1 MSKVTIRTKPPRD
14 VYHRQS
20 PYKTNRKRASSGSL
34 YSYDDSDIAYRSAPE
49 HSKRLLDTSNGSSA
63 RRLTRTNSASEM
75 LTQNALN
82 RPANIGNP
90 KYKAQEDYYDEIQL
104 LKKELRYV
112 KEDKNNLQAKI
123 RRLEEDN
130 SRKCKE
136 MDNLCDPNKN
146 GDLRRTLANSST
158 PTANVVM
165 NLKQRVFKLEAQLK
179 QRETIVD
186 EMRNDLR
193 WTRGTELE
201 IQNRALFNELEKFKL
216 ERLTFTQ
223 DNYMATLNEETKNA
237 LRKLET
243 DKRELKIENE
253 YLKKRVDELEQL
265 DNSEH
270 FSPRKR
276 NGNAHRKTEDLKDL
290 CEHYENEVEQLKDD
304 LKRMRRERDRYR
316 DKVDSNNED
325 LEEMKRERNQYYRQ
339 ASFSSNSGTRRRNSS
354 SSEDRSRHD
363 LRRSNEKLGPRSSL
377 NKWNNKKSSASSVS
391 FRNSRRYEWTID
403 DENRVQNFRENR
415 AAKVIQQGW
424 RNYRR
429 SRKYSRTN
437 KSKEDIFSRHNSK
450 INGLKSSIIHSP
462 RTSQQRLGSKIDNFG
477 SSISCNR
484 FSPTNLASDAAL
496 KIVQASLRGYIDRA
510 EIDRSSHRKSPRRT
524 ENDDDDIFVTSS
536 YERKRESFHNNSRS
550 HFEDFHDKSSSINR
564 RSSSDIHRSSVI
576 RVDNNNGSKQFLT
589 NSQYKYDST
598 SRFSPNDEHS
608 PVNRHHSS
616 SPHVRQINGSKQS
629 LIDGRDKLNSG
640 IHLDR
645 ESSLKMNSEL
655 FGAFLPSG
663 STALSSLSSPSCS
676 LLNPPRTSN
685 LPSANKVAV

>member
-49 HSKRLLDTSNGSSA
+49 HLKRLLDTSNGSSA
-63 RRLTRTNSASEM
+63 RKLTRTNSASEM

-82 RPANIGNP
+82 RPTNIGNP

-104 LKKELRYV
+104 LKKELRYA
-112 KEDKNNLQAKI
+112 KEDKNNLRAKI

-146 GDLRRTLANSST
+146 GDLRRTLVNSST
-158 PTANVVM
+158 PTVNVVM

-237 LRKLET
+237 IRKLET

-276 NGNAHRKTEDLKDL
+276 NGNKHRKIEDLKDL
-290 CEHYENEVEQLKDD
+290 CEHYENELEQLKDD

-316 DKVDSNNED
+316 DKIDSNNED

-339 ASFSSNSGTRRRNSS
+339 TSFSPNSGTRRQNSS

-363 LRRSNEKLGPRSSL
+363 LHRSNEKLGSRSSL
-377 NKWNNKKSSASSVS
+377 NKWNHKKSSASLVS
-391 FRNSRRYEWTID
+391 FRHSRRYEWTID

-424 RNYRR
+424 HKYRR
-429 SRKYSRTN
+429 SRKHSLMN
-437 KSKEDIFSRHNSK
+437 QSKEDIFNRRNSK
-450 INGLKSSIIHSP
+450 INGMVNSEVLQSRRSSVIHSP

-477 SSISCNR
+477 SSISRNR
-484 FSPTNLASDAAL
+484 SSPINLASDTAL
-496 KIVQASLRGYIDRA
+496 KIVQASLRGYIDRV
-510 EIDRSSHRKSPRRT
+510 EIDRSSHKKSPHRT
-524 ENDDDDIFVTSS
+524 ENDDDDIFATSS
-536 YERKRESFHNNSRS
+536 YDRKRESFHNNSRS
-550 HFEDFHDKSSSINR
+550 NFEDFHDKSSSINR
-564 RSSSDIHRSSVI
+564 RSSSDAHRSSVI
-576 RVDNNNGSKQFLT
+576 RADNNNGSKQFLT
-589 NSQYKYDST
+589 NSQYKYDSA

-608 PVNRHHSS
+608 SVNRHHLS
-616 SPHVRQINGSKQS
+616 SPHGRQINGSKQS
-629 LIDGRDKLNSG
+629 LIDGRG
-640 IHLDR
+640 EI
-645 ESSLKMNSEL
+645 SL
-655 FGAFLPSG
+655 
-663 STALSSLSSPSCS
+663 
-676 LLNPPRTSN
+676 
-685 LPSANKVAV
+685 

>member
-1 MSKVTIRTKPPRD
+1 MCC
-14 VYHRQS
+14 
-20 PYKTNRKRASSGSL
+20 SL
-34 YSYDDSDIAYRSAPE
+34 
-49 HSKRLLDTSNGSSA
+49 T
-63 RRLTRTNSASEM
+63 
-75 LTQNALN
+75 
-82 RPANIGNP
+82 
-90 KYKAQEDYYDEIQL
+90 
-104 LKKELRYV
+104 
-112 KEDKNNLQAKI
+112 
-123 RRLEEDN
+123 
-130 SRKCKE
+130 
-136 MDNLCDPNKN
+136 
-146 GDLRRTLANSST
+146 
-158 PTANVVM
+158 
-165 NLKQRVFKLEAQLK
+165 
-179 QRETIVD
+179 
-186 EMRNDLR
+186 NDL
-193 WTRGTELE
+193 
-201 IQNRALFNELEKFKL
+201 
-216 ERLTFTQ
+216 
-223 DNYMATLNEETKNA
+223 
-237 LRKLET
+237 
-243 DKRELKIENE
+243 
-253 YLKKRVDELEQL
+253 
-265 DNSEH
+265 
-270 FSPRKR
+270 

-450 INGLKSSIIHSP
+450 INGLVNSEVLLSRKSSIIHSP

-629 LIDGRDKLNSG
+629 LIDGRGEISFGFHLTEQKKLCLLLAERLFHKLNSG